1 MPSARAVPGI
11 LRDDTR
17 PKSAVRATSKGSH
30 GVAGKDRTGGEPMRA
45 AVVVTVTV
53 AETSFVPSSVT
64 EAEDTWQLAPKGAPL
79 QPSDTCPVNPVKDE
93 KVSV

>member
-1 MPSARAVPGI
+1 
-11 LRDDTR
+11 
-17 PKSAVRATSKGSH
+17 
-30 GVAGKDRTGGEPMRA
+30 MRA

-64 EAEDTWQLAPKGAPL
+64 EAEDTLQLAPKGAPL